1 MTYFAYHLTESQ
13 SQEPRLAKGLWARG
27 GSILEEENG
36 EKERGNPLIEAGRMM
51 VMYINGYSLV
61 ILL

>member
-1 MTYFAYHLTESQ
+1 MLV
-13 SQEPRLAKGLWARG
+13 
-27 GSILEEENG
+27 EETG